1 MTYDP
6 AVEQQMAVLHSGKF
20 YNAMDDAIVTYQRQC
35 MQAMYE
41 FNQSNVLDQARRQEL
56 QQEMFGSCGSGTYVE
71 PPMYANWGG
80 HHVRFGKNCYA
91 NFGLTVVDDTYIDI
105 EDNVLIGPH
114 VTIATALH
122 PENPE
127 FRRQGYQRNLPV
139 KICRGVWIGAN
150 VTICPGVTIGADS
163 IIGAGSVVNKD
174 IPSGVLGVGVPCRV
188 LRELK
193 QEDRELFSV

>member
-20 YNAMDDAIVTYQRQC
+20 YNAMDDAIVTYHRQC

-41 FNQSNVLDQARRQEL
+41 FNQSNVLDQARRHEL

-122 PENPE
+122 PE
-127 FRRQGYQRNLPV
+127 RSSAVRAISA
-139 KICRGVWIGAN
+139 ICRLRSAAVCGLAP
-150 VTICPGVTIGADS
+150 TS
-163 IIGAGSVVNKD
+163 
-174 IPSGVLGVGVPCRV
+174 PSARA
-188 LRELK
+188 
-193 QEDRELFSV
+193 